1 MTLIF
6 FFNTLFFPRCT
17 TRHVGS
23 GMEPH
28 WKVVLTTGQQ
38 GKSVQPDLKDLFL
51 YWSIVDLQY
60 YIQHDFKGY
69 R

>member
-1 MTLIF
+1 
-6 FFNTLFFPRCT
+6 
-17 TRHVGS
+17 
-23 GMEPH
+23 MEPH